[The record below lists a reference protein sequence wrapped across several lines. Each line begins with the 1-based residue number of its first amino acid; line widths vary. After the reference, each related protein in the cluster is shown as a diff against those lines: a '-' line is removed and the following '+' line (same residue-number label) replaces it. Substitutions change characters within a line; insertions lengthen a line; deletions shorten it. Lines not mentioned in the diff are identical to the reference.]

1 MLPVATTMSSS
12 ADNAAKPSL
21 KRPLFNKPAWS
32 RPAATVDTTDFFH
45 RSNQIFVENA
55 VEEDLSRKRRAARKA
70 EKKSSH
76 QPAAARAGKRR
87 RLSNDN
93 DSEDGQAVIEGGQG
107 ASEKDANGVTPTR
120 THTKATAIS
129 PSPAPLPESPKS
141 LAQRYEDL
149 VVAAKAAKT
158 PQLPPNIVDLED
170 DNEVESGIHKDP
182 DADSLTTSTALSKPQ
197 AAEYDG
203 FISSDE
209 EFAELARKA
218 REKARTKRTQTESF
232 KSATPDPASQPNRDI
247 SAVVAEQS
255 SQPTLPTPE
264 VDPVVSILLTS
275 TISNTSPLIVSR
287 RLGQRLKDV
296 RLAWCQRQGFT
307 PDFTSTVILTWR
319 GKRLYDVSTCRS
331 LGIGVDADGNV
342 VTKGEKDVFGEED
355 RQIHM
360 EAMTEEMF
368 EAQRR
373 ERERAAALEAQDANE
388 DEVPMAEQPKAEE
401 QIRIILRSK
410 GHEEFKLIVKPVS
423 APPVGPSCCTQIANG
438 DTVNVGIPY
447 HQRLSP
453 EQRDSTN

>member
-1 MLPVATTMSSS
+1 MSSS

-21 KRPLFNKPAWS
+21 KRSLFNKPAWS
-32 RPAATVDTTDFFH
+32 RPAATVNTTDFFH
-45 RSNQIFVENA
+45 RSHQIFVDNA
-55 VEEDLSRKRRAARKA
+55 AEEELKRKRRAARKA
-70 EKKSSH
+70 EENISH
-76 QPAAARAGKRR
+76 QPAAAREGKRR
-87 RLSNDN
+87 RLSSDN
-93 DSEDGQAVIEGGQG
+93 DSEDRQATIEGGEG
-107 ASEKDANGVTPTR
+107 ASEKDSSGTTPTKA
-120 THTKATAIS
+120 HTKVTAVS
-129 PSPAPLPESPKS
+129 LSPAKLSESPKS
-141 LAQRYEDL
+141 LAQRYENI
-149 VVAAKAAKT
+149 VAAANAAKT
-158 PQLPPNIVDLED
+158 PQLRSNIVDLED
-170 DNEVESGIHKDP
+170 DDGLESGIYRAS
-182 DADSLTTSTALSKPQ
+182 DADPLMTSTALSKPP

-218 REKARTKRTQTESF
+218 REKASTKRLQTESF
-232 KSATPDPASQPNRDI
+232 KSATPDQASQPGRDD
-247 SAVVAEQS
+247 SAVVAEQPNQS
-255 SQPTLPTPE
+255 PPPAPQ

-275 TISNTSPLIVSR
+275 SISNTSPLIVSR

-368 EAQRR
+368 QAQRK
-373 ERERAAALEAQDANE
+373 ERERAAALEAQDA
-388 DEVPMAEQPKAEE
+388 DEEEMPVVEQPKAEE

-423 APPVGPSCCTQIANG
+423 PSPVEPSRCRQIANSCI
-438 DTVNVGIPY
+438 VNVGIPY

-453 EQRDSTN
+453 EQRGSTNLRDLFAI